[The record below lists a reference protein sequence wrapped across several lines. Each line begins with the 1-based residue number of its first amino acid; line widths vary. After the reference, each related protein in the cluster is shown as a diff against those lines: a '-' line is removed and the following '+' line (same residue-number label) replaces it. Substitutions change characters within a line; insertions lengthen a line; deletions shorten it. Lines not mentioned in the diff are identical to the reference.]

1 MGDPRMKRRMGLALA
16 LLGLVAISGCAS
28 SPPAGEAAAQA
39 QGADAEYRI
48 GPGDQLNVYVWN
60 RPELSVN
67 VPVRPDGNISTPL
80 VENMVATG
88 KTPSQLARDMEKV
101 LSEFVRS
108 PTVNI
113 IVTSFVGT
121 YADQI
126 RVVGQAA
133 NPQALSY
140 RQGMSLLD
148 VMIAVG
154 GLGEFAAGNRAKL
167 VRRVDGKIVEMPVR
181 IKDLVNDGDIRANVQ
196 MQPGDVV
203 IIPETRF

>member
-1 MGDPRMKRRMGLALA
+1 
-16 LLGLVAISGCAS
+16 
-28 SPPAGEAAAQA
+28 
-39 QGADAEYRI
+39 
-48 GPGDQLNVYVWN
+48 VYVWN

>member
-88 KTPSQLARDMEKV
+88 KTPSQLARDME
-101 LSEFVRS
+101 RC
-108 PTVNI
+108 
-113 IVTSFVGT
+113 
-121 YADQI
+121 
-126 RVVGQAA
+126 
-133 NPQALSY
+133 
-140 RQGMSLLD
+140 
-148 VMIAVG
+148 
-154 GLGEFAAGNRAKL
+154 
-167 VRRVDGKIVEMPVR
+167 
-181 IKDLVNDGDIRANVQ
+181 
-196 MQPGDVV
+196 
-203 IIPETRF
+203 